1 MRGRTAEY
9 PEMERQLFLEFEE
22 MRQAGKPVKRWSFVR
37 RTKQILN
44 EKNPDHEFR
53 FVWFER
59 FQKRYNISLGR
70 KTHYLSRLQSGGDY
84 QDGDIANM
92 HQTPLSFLLDDEKTF
107 DIKGVKE
114 VWEQSG
120 QSGLDKRQATVPL
133 MVLIGFDLQ
142 SSLREKVFESLQRK
156 KSQTTNA

>member
-1 MRGRTAEY
+1 MNFD
-9 PEMERQLFLEFEE
+9 LFGLSDW
-22 MRQAGKPVKRWSFVR
+22 A
-37 RTKQILN
+37 N
-44 EKNPDHEFR
+44 D
-53 FVWFER
+53 WFER

-92 HQTPLSFLLDDEKTF
+92 HQTPLSFLLDDEKTY

-142 SSLREKVFESLQRK
+142 SSLREKVLESLQRK
-156 KSQTTNA
+156 KSQTTNAWELCFKRKHGAMRASWRSELTRNGQAHLLIR